1 MTRRP
6 VPRRRRAGFAAA
18 FLLPLLAGGAAAE
31 PAASGPQPKIL
42 VRSARHDAGTV
53 AQGQVVAAAFEIANT
68 GAADLVLADVRPGCG
83 CTVAEY
89 DKLVKPGAKG
99 RVLLKVETRGFTGP
113 ITKSALV
120 LSNDPASP
128 QTSLLV
134 AAVVKPYVEIL
145 PTGYLRLQ
153 GVVGDTASATAV
165 LASAEPDFAPTAAQP
180 TLPGLVA
187 RLEAVPEKE
196 RLPGKPE
203 RQYRLTLSTTP
214 ETAEGLLGGYVKV
227 TTGAGMQAEVDVPVS
242 GFIRPTVSLSGGTVN
257 FQNFEP
263 DSQTADPVRR
273 EVVLTSHNPR
283 NPEFAVTKADV
294 TVAGITAEVVPLDK
308 TRARVVLTVDPKI
321 RKGPFEGTLVLRTN
335 DPVRGEIRLP
345 VRGTVL

>member
-6 VPRRRRAGFAAA
+6 VPCRRRAGLAVA
-18 FLLPLLAGGAAAE
+18 LLVPLMAGAAAAE
-31 PAASGPQPKIL
+31 PSAPAPRL
-42 VRSARHDAGTV
+42 AVTNARHDAGTV
-53 AQGQVVAAAFEIANT
+53 AQGQVVTAAFEIANT
-68 GAADLVLADVRPGCG
+68 GAADLVLSDVRPGCG
-83 CTVAEY
+83 CTVAEF
-89 DKLVKPGAKG
+89 DKVVRPGAKG

-113 ITKSALV
+113 VTKSALV

-128 QTSLLV
+128 QTTLLV

-153 GVVGDTASATAV
+153 GVVGETATATAV
-165 LASAEPDFAPTAAQP
+165 LASAESDFAPTAAQP

-187 RLEAVPEKE
+187 RLAEVPEKE

-203 RQYRLTLSTTP
+203 RQYRLTLATTP

-227 TTGAGMQAEVDVPVS
+227 TTGSGRQPEVDVPVS
-242 GFIRPTVSLSGGTVN
+242 GFIRPTVSLSGGTIN

-263 DSQTADPVRR
+263 ASQTADPVRR
-273 EVVLTSHNPR
+273 EVLLTSHNPR
-283 NPEFAVTKADV
+283 NPEFAVTKAEV
-294 TVAGITAEVVPLDK
+294 TVAGITAEVLPLDK
-308 TRARVVLTVDPKI
+308 TRVRVVLTVDPKM
-321 RKGPFEGTLVLRTN
+321 RKGPFEGTLVLGTN